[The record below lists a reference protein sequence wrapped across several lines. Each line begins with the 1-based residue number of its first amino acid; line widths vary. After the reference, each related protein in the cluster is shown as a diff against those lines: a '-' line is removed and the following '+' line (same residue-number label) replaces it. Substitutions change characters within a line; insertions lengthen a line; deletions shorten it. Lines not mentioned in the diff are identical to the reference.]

1 MMVYFSEPIGDDYI
15 SSTNGLDG
23 MMEDA
28 LHRYQIRFLILFGP
42 SAPSLK
48 A

>member
-23 MMEDA
+23 MMPFIDTKYA
-28 LHRYQIRFLILFGP
+28 F
-42 SAPSLK
+42 
-48 A
+48 